1 MILKEYFYR
10 RFHSKTL
17 SIKMAR
23 RRYAFRIPF
32 VGKKITMKDLIW
44 YGAVAAA
51 VYGLYSILANRDVG
65 IPFIDQP
72 LEAFGDITGLE
83 GRGQSILP
91 SIFGAP
97 PVAAPA
103 PAAAAEPG
111 WNDWRFTNAYQT
123 FENYDEMRFS
133 NAYKNE

>member
-1 MILKEYFYR
+1 
-10 RFHSKTL
+10 
-17 SIKMAR
+17 MAR

-32 VGKKITMKDLIW
+32 IGRKITTMQALL
-44 YGAVAAA
+44 
-51 VYGLYSILANRDVG
+51 GLGGLGLLYYVLANRDVG

-97 PVAAPA
+97 PAPVAAAP
-103 PAAAAEPG
+103 PAAAAAEAG
-111 WNDWRFTNAYQT
+111 WNDWRFTNAYPA

>member
-1 MILKEYFYR
+1 
-10 RFHSKTL
+10 
-17 SIKMAR
+17 MAR

-32 VGKKITMKDLIW
+32 IGKSISTKDLIW
-44 YGAVAAA
+44 YGGGLAVA
-51 VYGLYSILANRDVG
+51 YGLYSILANRDIG

-83 GRGQSILP
+83 GRGSSFLP
-91 SIFGAP
+91 SVFGAP
-97 PVAAPA
+97 PVVAGPPA
-103 PAAAAEPG
+103 AAAAEPG
-111 WNDWRFTNAYQT
+111 WADWRFTNAYPA